1 MTTDV
6 VQGGPGD
13 APVSPERRAR
23 RVRLSIWLYIA
34 ALAVAGGALAA
45 PVLLAG
51 PGPVAPHRLSP
62 LAVLACYLVFEH
74 GMLAMDVR
82 RRPDDTQTLTFTEM
96 PLVLGLLFLSPVELV
111 VAGTAAPL
119 LANLCRRQDAVK
131 QVFNTVNRLLDLAVA
146 LTVYHLLVPDD
157 PHSTGGWAAICL
169 AASASGLSA
178 SSGVAGVIRLSAG
191 AMPWR
196 QLRAMV
202 LPSPLVAA
210 VSGTLGLVV
219 ALAIQQGSAAGPL
232 LVCLC
237 VALAGLR
244 AFAQLTDRHTD
255 LVSFHD
261 WSRRLSSATDV
272 AGVLS
277 GALEASGALLL
288 AKDVTLVLTDLDG
301 QGGLLVRRGQDGRPR
316 RRTVGADEVP
326 VALGVT
332 DSGRSV
338 VAATTVEGER
348 RVILVA
354 ADRSSHRRFDD
365 EDARLLD
372 MVVDKVG
379 LALRNGHLIDQLR
392 YDALHDSLTA
402 LANRTCLAQ
411 QCAQRDDAPGG
422 TQVLWL
428 GLHDFEVVNEALG
441 YDSGDLLL
449 VQLADRLRAA
459 TPDGAVVAR
468 VDGDE
473 FAVLLPADTTCAE
486 AAALAERLA
495 ACIAEPYEVAGVPV
509 VVRASVGLSG
519 MATAD
524 AVAASGLLR
533 RADTAMRA
541 ARRSGS
547 RVQHY
552 TPDLETSTADRLGL
566 VVDLQTGIPRG
577 ELRLYVQ
584 PQVSLRD
591 GTVLGVEALVRWEH
605 PTRGLI
611 PPGLFVPLA
620 EQTGLD
626 EPLTQ
631 WVLDAALRAAGQWR
645 AAGRRLTVAVNVPPR
660 ALGDGRLRETVASA
674 LRTHGV
680 PGEDLVLEITEGSL
694 LENPTAAAEVLRDLT
709 ALGIKVSVDD
719 FGTGFS
725 SLSHLKRLPVDEI
738 KIDRSFVSS
747 MLQDADDAA
756 IVRSV
761 VELAK
766 NLGLSCVAEGVE
778 DEATY
783 EALRRLGCDIAQG
796 YLLAAPMPVA
806 ALPGWVDDRM
816 MELAAR
822 HVPAPRRR
830 SAAPAGIGVEA
841 AC

>member
-1 MTTDV
+1 MATDV
-6 VQGGPGD
+6 RQEGQGA
-13 APVSPERRAR
+13 APASPARRAR
-23 RVRLSIWLYIA
+23 RATAPIWLYI
-34 ALAVAGGALAA
+34 GALAAASGALLA
-45 PVLLAG
+45 PVLLADHAG
-51 PGPVAPHRLSP
+51 LGTHGLAP

-82 RRPDDTQTLTFTEM
+82 RRPDDTQTLTFCEM

-111 VAGTAAPL
+111 VAGVAAPL
-119 LANLCRRQDAVK
+119 LANLCRRQDGIK
-131 QVFNTVNRLLDLAVA
+131 QVFNTVNRLADLAVA
-146 LTVYHLLVPDD
+146 LAVFQLVVPDD
-157 PHSTGGWAAICL
+157 PWSTRGWLALCL
-169 AASASGLSA
+169 AAAASGLTA
-178 SSGVAGVIRLSAG
+178 SCGVAGVIRLSAG
-191 AMPWR
+191 EMPWS
-196 QLRAMV
+196 QLRTMV
-202 LPSPLVAA
+202 LPSPFVSA
-210 VSGTLGLVV
+210 VSATLGFVV

-237 VALAGLR
+237 VAFAGLR
-244 AFAQLTDRHTD
+244 AFSQLTDRHTD

-261 WSRRLSSATDV
+261 WSRRLSTATDV
-272 AGVLS
+272 TGVLS

-288 AKDVTLVLTDLDG
+288 AKDVTLVLTDPSTE
-301 QGGLLVRRGQDGRPR
+301 GGVLVRRGPDGRPR
-316 RRTVGADEVP
+316 RRSVGADEVP
-326 VALGVT
+326 TVLGVT

-338 VAATTVEGER
+338 VAAATVEGER

-354 ADRSSHRRFDD
+354 ADRSSHERFRD

-379 LALRNGHLIDQLR
+379 LALRNGHLIEQLR
-392 YDALHDSLTA
+392 YDALHDSLTS
-402 LANRTCLAQ
+402 LANRTGLAQ
-411 QCAQRDDAPGG
+411 QCLRRDAAPGG
-422 TQVLWL
+422 SQVLWL

-449 VQLADRLRAA
+449 GQLADRLRAA
-459 TPDGAVVAR
+459 APEDAVIAR

-473 FAVLLPADTTCAE
+473 FAVLLPVDTTCE
-486 AAALAERLA
+486 GAAALAEHLA
-495 ACIAEPYEVAGVPV
+495 ACIAEPYDVAGVPV

-519 MATAD
+519 EAGRGDVAT
-524 AVAASGLLR
+524 SGLLR
-533 RADTAMRA
+533 RADAAMRA

-552 TPDLETSTADRLGL
+552 TPALETSTADQLGL
-566 VVDLQTGIPRG
+566 VVDLKTGIPRG

-584 PQVSLRD
+584 PKVSLRD
-591 GTVLGVEALVRWEH
+591 GTVLGVEALVRWAH
-605 PTRGLI
+605 PTRGLV

-626 EPLTQ
+626 EPLTE
-631 WVLDAALRAAGQWR
+631 WILDAALRAAGLWR
-645 AAGRRLTVAVNVPPR
+645 AAGQQLTVAVNVPPR
-660 ALGDGRLRETVASA
+660 ALGDGRLRDAVATA

-680 PGEDLVLEITEGSL
+680 PGEALVLEITEGSL

-709 ALGIKVSVDD
+709 ALGIQVSVDD

-747 MLQDADDAA
+747 MLQDPDDAA

-761 VELAK
+761 VELAR

-778 DEATY
+778 DEPTY
-783 EALRRLGCDIAQG
+783 EALRLLGCDIAQG

-806 ALPGWVDDRM
+806 DLPRWID
-816 MELAAR
+816 EHLLALAAR
-822 HVPAPRRR
+822 HATVPRPR
-830 SAAPAGIGVEA
+830 AASGLAAGSPLR
-841 AC
+841 